1 MDQNAEVIRAARALG
16 KAIQA
21 DERYKEYYA
30 QRLKNDEDKELNGL
44 LGKLSILQM
53 SYQNESEKEEP
64 DQERLDQWDEDF
76 RRTYGEVMLNAN
88 MRAYGEKKQAVDDLM
103 NYIVNLLTLCVN
115 GEDPETAEPK
125 PKEEGACTGSCSTCG
140 GCG

>member
-1 MDQNAEVIRAARALG
+1 MDQNTEVIRAARALG

-30 QRLKNDEDKELNGL
+30 QRLKNDEDKALNGL

-64 DQERLDQWDEDF
+64 DQARLDQWDEDF
-76 RRTYGEVMLNAN
+76 RRTYGEVMLNDN
-88 MRAYGEKKQAVDDLM
+88 MRAYGEKKQAVDDMM

-115 GEDPETAEPK
+115 GENPETAEPK
-125 PKEEGACTGSCSTCG
+125 PNNEGACTGSCSTCG

>member
-1 MDQNAEVIRAARALG
+1 MDQNTEVIRAARALG

-30 QRLKNDEDKELNGL
+30 QRLKNDEDKALNGL

-64 DQERLDQWDEDF
+64 DQARLDQWDEDF
-76 RRTYGEVMLNAN
+76 RRTYGEVMLNDN
-88 MRAYGEKKQAVDDLM
+88 MRAYGEKKQAVDDMM

-125 PKEEGACTGSCSTCG
+125 PNDEGACTGSCSTCG

>member
-1 MDQNAEVIRAARALG
+1 MDQNTEVIRAARALG

-30 QRLKNDEDKELNGL
+30 QRLKNDEDKALNGL

-64 DQERLDQWDEDF
+64 DQARLDQWDEDF
-76 RRTYGEVMLNAN
+76 RRTYGEVMLNDN
-88 MRAYGEKKQAVDDLM
+88 MRAYGEKKQAVDDMM

-115 GEDPETAEPK
+115 GEAPETAEPK
-125 PKEEGACTGSCSTCG
+125 PNDEGACTGSCSTCG

>member
-1 MDQNAEVIRAARALG
+1 MDQNTEVIRAARALG

-30 QRLKNDEDKELNGL
+30 QRLKNDEDKALNGL

-64 DQERLDQWDEDF
+64 DQARLDQWDEDF
-76 RRTYGEVMLNAN
+76 RRTYGEVMLNDN
-88 MRAYGEKKQAVDDLM
+88 MRAYGEKKQAVDDMM

-125 PKEEGACTGSCSTCG
+125 PNNEGACTGSCSTCG

>member
-1 MDQNAEVIRAARALG
+1 MDISQEVIAAARALG

-21 DERYKEYYA
+21 DGRYLEYME
-30 QRLKNDEDKELNGL
+30 QKQKNDDDIELNGL

-53 SYQNESEKEEP
+53 SYQNESEKQEP
-64 DQERLDQWDEDF
+64 DKARLDQWDEDF
-76 RRTYGEVMLNAN
+76 RRTYGEVMLNDN
-88 MRAYGEKKQAVDDLM
+88 MRAYGEKKQAVDDMM
-103 NYIVNLLTLCVN
+103 NYVISLLTLCVN

-125 PKEEGACTGSCSTCG
+125 PNDEGSCTGSCSTCG